1 MLTMDEALRLM
12 APWPS
17 SWRADDEDI
26 PYGQGLLEE
35 FKPFVAYLI
44 EREKLARSVTRRHLN
59 NLFLLGGELIY
70 RINIYEED
78 RRLSPKRLLDDSL
91 DKEGGPLCRHA
102 EQGSDLR
109 EYDATCRKLYTFR
122 SARSQ
127 AHKFR

>member
-1 MLTMDEALRLM
+1 MV
-12 APWPS
+12 PWPA

-35 FKPFVAYLI
+35 LKPFVAYLI
-44 EREKLARSVTRRHLN
+44 EEETLTRSTTRRHLN
-59 NLFLLGGELIY
+59 NLFLLGGELIR

-91 DKEGGPLCRHA
+91 DGEGGPLCRHA
-102 EQGSDLR
+102 EHGSELR
-109 EYDATCRKLYTFR
+109 EYDATCKKLYAFR
-122 SARSQ
+122 SARSH